1 LTALIMTHQGSD
13 SDAPRRDDPLEEAI
27 RRTLVRN
34 YAAQRAR
41 WEATRPVATIGL
53 IVAIAIGFVL
63 QWRWGRGDPLVALG
77 AMGSLVP
84 AAVAD
89 GEVWRLASS
98 AFLHAGLQHAAFN
111 ALALWILGSF
121 VERILG
127 TRRLLVLVL
136 GSALAGNLASLAVY
150 RDVQSVGASG
160 GVWGLLGAGA
170 VLGFASRGLLHP
182 ALVPGV
188 RRAAGINLALNL
200 FVSFLPQVNVAA
212 HLGGGLCGAALMFV
226 PAWTRGLPRY
236 GPTDDPT
243 RVDSASRVPGLA
255 AVVLV
260 AVFAVGIGAAWT
272 HGRPWLPP
280 DVLRWDTIAIER
292 VGVRAH
298 VPVSMDRTDEPDEG
312 AVRFVRFGNLR
323 AYPLIVRL
331 GSAVRGRDAELPGD
345 GAAGSMIDA
354 LLPQLTTPPQGFELD
369 DGPDRQDGP
378 RGPIATVRWVRRGD
392 GIRFEVAAVRLPAR
406 DVVVYAAYRPADE
419 DTFAGA
425 ALQVARSL
433 VPLDRPETESP

>member
-1 LTALIMTHQGSD
+1 M
-13 SDAPRRDDPLEEAI
+13 RRDDLPDEAV
-27 RRTLVRN
+27 RRALVRN

-41 WEATRPVATIGL
+41 WQATRPVATIGL
-53 IVAIAIGFVL
+53 IVAIAVVFGL
-63 QWRWGRGDPLVALG
+63 QWVWGHGNTLAPLRV
-77 AMGSLVP
+77 MGSLVP
-84 AAVAD
+84 PAVAD

-98 AFLHAGLQHAAFN
+98 AFLHAGIQHAGFN

-127 TRRLLVLVL
+127 SRRLLVLVL

-236 GPTDDPT
+236 GPGDDPARIDPSPT
-243 RVDSASRVPGLA
+243 FLRPA
-255 AVVLV
+255 AVGLV
-260 AVFAVGIGAAWT
+260 ALFAVAIATAWT
-272 HGRPWLPP
+272 EGRPWAPRDALG
-280 DVLRWDTIAIER
+280 WDTVTIER
-292 VGVRAH
+292 IGVRAE
-298 VPVSMDRTDEPDEG
+298 VPVALDRTDEPDEG
-312 AVRFVRFGNLR
+312 EVRFVRYGNLR
-323 AYPLIVRL
+323 ANPLVVRL
-331 GSAVRGRDAELPGD
+331 GSAARTDDAGAEDDDSPG
-345 GAAGSMIDA
+345 STIDA
-354 LLPQLTTPPQGFELD
+354 LLSQLSEPPDGFRLER
-369 DGPDRQDGP
+369 GPDRADGP
-378 RGPIATVRWVRRGD
+378 AGPIATVRWVRDRD
-392 GIRFEVAAVRLPAR
+392 GIRFEVAAARLPGR
-406 DVVVYAAYRPADE
+406 DVVVYAAYRESDE
-419 DTFAGA
+419 AAFDGA
-425 ALQVARSL
+425 ALRVARSL
-433 VPLDRPETESP
+433 EPLPGGPAPDGDPSSSTDPDPTRT